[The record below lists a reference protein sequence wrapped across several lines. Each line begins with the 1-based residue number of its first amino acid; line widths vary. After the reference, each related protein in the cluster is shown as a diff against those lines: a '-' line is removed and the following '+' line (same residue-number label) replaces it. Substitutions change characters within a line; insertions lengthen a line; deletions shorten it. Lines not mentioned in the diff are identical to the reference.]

1 MGILQGFESR
11 MEKAFEGGGL
21 SRSQVTP
28 VQISKRA
35 EREMNRNKLVS
46 AGRQHAPTLYN
57 VLLSPADDDNLW
69 GYYPTL
75 SGEIETYLRGKA
87 YENGLHMDG
96 RPLVRFIVDDG
107 LKPGKFD
114 VIAEVVSGNII
125 AQLREEEL
133 DYYASLA
140 GDKRDAPAADDDE
153 FDAGPQG
160 QGDSARI
167 SLHPQP
173 LRHAANET
181 ADAEDAP
188 HESPARDAQYAKAAK
203 PAAPASL
210 VPETIMLDRANPRGA
225 RDVTDAAS
233 LRPAASLLNQE
244 TGEVWQLEGMRVS
257 LGRDRNMQ
265 IPLRD
270 ANVSRSHA
278 ELIYDNGRWIL
289 RDLGSTNGSFING
302 QRVGQ
307 MELKDGDII
316 ELGVTVLEFRE
327 DQL

>member
-1 MGILQGFESR
+1 DDDGFDS
-11 MEKAFEGGGL
+11 GL
-21 SRSQVTP
+21 SGQGPALENRSAQTP
-28 VQISKRA
+28 
-35 EREMNRNKLVS
+35 
-46 AGRQHAPTLYN
+46 AP
-57 VLLSPADDDNLW
+57 
-69 GYYPTL
+69 
-75 SGEIETYLRGKA
+75 
-87 YENGLHMDG
+87 
-96 RPLVRFIVDDG
+96 
-107 LKPGKFD
+107 
-114 VIAEVVSGNII
+114 
-125 AQLREEEL
+125 
-133 DYYASLA
+133 
-140 GDKRDAPAADDDE
+140 APAANM
-153 FDAGPQG
+153 P
-160 QGDSARI
+160 
-167 SLHPQP
+167 
-173 LRHAANET
+173 
-181 ADAEDAP
+181 AEDVSC
-188 HESPARDAQYAKAAK
+188 ESPARDAQYAKAAK
-203 PAAPASL
+203 SPAPASL
-210 VPETIMLDRANPRGA
+210 IPETIILDRANPRGT